1 MKNMVRWGLSLLL
14 ALVIACPAGA
24 AELKRLD
31 TAWMPEFEAFV
42 TWYAKQKGWDE
53 EQGLDVRML
62 HF

>member
-1 MKNMVRWGLSLLL
+1 MKNLVQWGLSLLL

-42 TWYAKQKGWDE
+42 TWYAREKRLG
-53 EQGLDVRML
+53 
-62 HF
+62 